1 MMPLGLMLGMSYEQ
15 KEMVL
20 EANEIALFYSDGL
33 VEAHNPY
40 GGIFD
45 FPRLWTLVAEHGEEA
60 SLSNLLE
67 EELHPFTGEGWEQE
81 DDITLF
87 TLRRSI
93 ARG

>member
-1 MMPLGLMLGMSYEQ
+1 MPLGLMLGMSYEQ

-20 EANEIALFYSDGL
+20 EADEIALFYSDGL

-45 FPRLWTLVAEHGEEA
+45 FPRLRTLVAEHGEDA

-67 EELHPFTGEGWEQE
+67 EELHPCTGDG
-81 DDITLF
+81 
-87 TLRRSI
+87 
-93 ARG
+93 